1 MEGEGQIGFLYIFL
15 SAYDGCQEVIIVD
28 LDIHTWTI
36 VAIVYARE
44 DLINFR
50 LWYSDQSKSRFY
62 FLEKQSAPIALVKQ
76 SKSFLQFD

>member
-1 MEGEGQIGFLYIFL
+1 MEGEGKVGFLYLFL
-15 SAYDGCQEVIIVD
+15 SAYDGCQEVFIVD

-44 DLINFR
+44 NLINFR
-50 LWYSDQSKSRFY
+50 LWYSYQSKSRFY
-62 FLEKQSAPIALVKQ
+62 FLEKQSAPIALIKQ